1 MNPDYLINKTIQIIF
16 YPKFTGILF
25 WIRFIFLAVS
35 AFFFSFILWSILK
48 LSWFVDFVWRWVKE
62 FLSFKPL
69 EKKEWQ
75 KKWEKIKSGL
85 QSDLEAEAKLAILE
99 AESLL
104 HEVLKWE
111 GYKGENLEEMI
122 IKASSEHPL
131 KVEEIL
137 FLSRLKENIVNDP
150 NLKLSFEE
158 RKRILS
164 VLQETLSLLDI
175 IK

>member
-1 MNPDYLINKTIQIIF
+1 M
-16 YPKFTGILF
+16 
-25 WIRFIFLAVS
+25 V
-35 AFFFSFILWSILK
+35 
-48 LSWFVDFVWRWVKE
+48 
-62 FLSFKPL
+62 
-69 EKKEWQ
+69 
-75 KKWEKIKSGL
+75 
-85 QSDLEAEAKLAILE
+85 
-99 AESLL
+99 
-104 HEVLKWE
+104 
-111 GYKGENLEEMI
+111 